1 MPNRKLVKLSTR
13 LIFIYPGNLA
23 RDLHY
28 KKKTTDMKTKEVKIN
43 GEMVPCENVLKIE
56 LVCVS
61 DQLFREI
68 TYRKFD
74 PCYHEIKAI
83 VSADKGYEIEK
94 KVRKACLRY

>member
-1 MPNRKLVKLSTR
+1 
-13 LIFIYPGNLA
+13 
-23 RDLHY
+23 
-28 KKKTTDMKTKEVKIN
+28 MKTKEVKIN
-43 GEMVPCENVLKIE
+43 GEMVPCEDVLRIE

-74 PCYHEIKAI
+74 PCYHEVKTI
-83 VSADKGYEIEK
+83 VGKDEGYKIEL

>member
-1 MPNRKLVKLSTR
+1 
-13 LIFIYPGNLA
+13 
-23 RDLHY
+23 
-28 KKKTTDMKTKEVKIN
+28 MKTKEVKIN

-74 PCYHEIKAI
+74 PCYHEVKAM

-94 KVRKACLRY
+94 KIRKACLRY